1 VSHLLSQHDVDFQNI
16 ANAFR
21 VALAY
26 EATLRWDDFEDTQF
40 GDFIIT
46 DEFVR
51 VFLINTKTD
60 TSKQG
65 QWATFA
71 ASPGPRS
78 AYQLLRK
85 LIGAI
90 QSLPEGKYGDLKAHL
105 PLIPMMFKK
114 TEGPI
119 SSILVDKV
127 SYNEFLKTL
136 KDACKAV
143 GLDPTIFG
151 THSMRR
157 GNVTDNFAKGVPD
170 QIIKHSGR
178 WRSNAYQ
185 GYIDNGLLLQ
195 LQVYNTQHT
204 RIES

>member
-1 VSHLLSQHDVDFQNI
+1 MHLPQ
-16 ANAFR
+16 
-21 VALAY
+21 
-26 EATLRWDDFEDTQF
+26 DTQF

-51 VFLINTKTD
+51 VFLIDTKTD
-60 TSKQG
+60 ISSQNKGNG
-65 QWATFA
+65 QPLLLPLDHA
-71 ASPGPRS
+71 GS

-90 QSLPEGKYGDLKAHL
+90 QSLPEGKYVDLKAHL
-105 PLIPMMFKK
+105 PLMPMMFKK

-151 THSMRR
+151 THSMR
-157 GNVTDNFAKGVPD
+157 
-170 QIIKHSGR
+170 
-178 WRSNAYQ
+178 
-185 GYIDNGLLLQ
+185 
-195 LQVYNTQHT
+195 
-204 RIES
+204 